1 MNLKQIQIAIY
12 SLFLTNKF
20 GFKLNKATTNEGKKR
35 LRWEYADSLLSRLN
49 IEIVVSGLDKV
60 DPDGQY
66 LLLSNHRSI
75 IDPCVIEMALKDTNI
90 YGLWVAKKELYNSF
104 FFGKFVR
111 NGGTVLLDRGSN
123 KMSQFFKDIKQGL
136 SNGAS
141 VFIFPE
147 GTRNIHGTDLAE
159 FKKGTQLIAVK
170 NKLPILP
177 VHIKTNSNTV
187 LKTAIKK
194 REKNLRIE
202 VEFGDVI
209 DYRDRSMDL
218 EQAYRKMF
226 DKGNQ
231 RTIGGE

>member
-20 GFKLNKATTNEGKKR
+20 GFKLNKVTSNADKKKLR
-35 LRWEYADSLLSRLN
+35 LEYAVRLFSKLN

-60 DPDGQY
+60 NPDGQY

-75 IDPCVIEMALKDTNI
+75 IDPCVIEMALKDTNVF
-90 YGLWVAKKELYNSF
+90 GLWVAKKELYNSF

-111 NGGTVLLDRGSN
+111 NGGSILLDRGSN
-123 KMSQFFKDIKQGL
+123 KMSQFFKDIKKSL
-136 SNGAS
+136 SNNAS
-141 VFIFPE
+141 IFIFPE
-147 GTRNIHGTDLAE
+147 GTRNVQDRDLTE

-170 NKLPILP
+170 NKLQILP
-177 VHIKTNSNTV
+177 VHIKTNSNIA
-187 LKTAIKK
+187 LKTAIKN
-194 REKNLRIE
+194 REKKLRIE

-209 DYRDRSMDL
+209 DYKDRSMDL

-226 DKGNQ
+226 NKNN
-231 RTIGGE
+231 